1 MCGICGENVEPDG
14 NRARHNVSRSSL
26 SLMRKYCKRGVLFLQ
41 QGRAG
46 RCQSPDSASSFFIRL
61 LNCSNVE
68 LFKCFPVPS
77 YFRVPGSSVLTF
89 RGKMRIFTLIELL
102 IVIAIIAILAA
113 MLMPALGK
121 ARESA
126 RKTQCASQYKQIGT
140 ALGMYMNDYADYLP
154 GPNYSRPYPPLGKAD
169 SNNFVYAL
177 DTLYIRNYRAN
188 ANPTSYAGI
197 VAAAPLWHCPSNGMK
212 VLENT
217 ANPAGSTSNV
227 RIGVLHIL
235 QSSVANGGYNHLFGV
250 VGCTETGCCGGVSG
264 RRFGVMKFPVS
275 HSRIPLYTELNG
287 KTVGGNVLAAP
298 HNGAFNVIYGDLHVA
313 SRTDR
318 ELTRADLKGW
328 CLER

>member
-126 RKTQCASQYKQIGT
+126 RRTQCASQYKQIGT

-177 DTLYIRNYRAN
+177 DTLYQ
-188 ANPTSYAGI
+188 
-197 VAAAPLWHCPSNGMK
+197 
-212 VLENT
+212 E
-217 ANPAGSTSNV
+217 
-227 RIGVLHIL
+227 L
-235 QSSVANGGYNHLFGV
+235 QSKCKSDELCWNCCCRTTLALSEQRYESIGKYCQSGRFYQQCQDWCAAYSAIFCCQWRLQSPFR
-250 VGCTETGCCGGVSG
+250 CCG
-264 RRFGVMKFPVS
+264 M
-275 HSRIPLYTELNG
+275 Y
-287 KTVGGNVLAAP
+287 
-298 HNGAFNVIYGDLHVA
+298 
-313 SRTDR
+313 
-318 ELTRADLKGW
+318 
-328 CLER
+328 

>member
-1 MCGICGENVEPDG
+1 MWGICGENMEPDG
-14 NRARHNVSRSSL
+14 NRARYNVFRSSL
-26 SLMRKYCKRGVLFLQ
+26 FLVRKYCRKGVLFLQ

-46 RCQSPDSASSFFIRL
+46 RRQSPDPASFFIRL
-61 LNCSNVE
+61 LNCSNV
-68 LFKCFPVPS
+68 FPVPS
-77 YFRVPGSSVLTF
+77 YFRVPCSSVLTF
-89 RGKMRIFTLIELL
+89 RVKTKVFTLIELL

-126 RKTQCASQYKQIGT
+126 RRTQCASQYKQIGT

-154 GPNYSRPYPPLGKAD
+154 GPNYSRPYPPLGKPD

-177 DTLYIRNYRAN
+177 DTLYIKNCKTD

-197 VAAAPLWHCPSNGMK
+197 VAAAPLWHCPGNGMK

-227 RIGVLHIL
+227 RIGLLHL
-235 QSSVANGGYNHLFGV
+235 KESSVGNGSYNHLFGV
-250 VGCTETGCCGGVSG
+250 VNCVKVRCCGAAG
-264 RRFGVMKFPVS
+264 RKFGTMKFPVS
-275 HSRIPLYTELNG
+275 HSRIPLYVELNE
-287 KTVGGNVLAAP
+287 KTEGGNVLPAP

-318 ELTRADLKGW
+318 ELARTDQKGW
-328 CLER
+328 CPER

>member
-126 RKTQCASQYKQIGT
+126 RRTQCASQYKQIGT

-154 GPNYSRPYPPLGKAD
+154 DRITVVLILHWERRTPIILSMRWIHFISGI
-169 SNNFVYAL
+169 
-177 DTLYIRNYRAN
+177 TEQMQIRRVMLELLL
-188 ANPTSYAGI
+188 PHHSGI
-197 VAAAPLWHCPSNGMK
+197 VRA
-212 VLENT
+212 
-217 ANPAGSTSNV
+217 
-227 RIGVLHIL
+227 
-235 QSSVANGGYNHLFGV
+235 
-250 VGCTETGCCGGVSG
+250 
-264 RRFGVMKFPVS
+264 
-275 HSRIPLYTELNG
+275 
-287 KTVGGNVLAAP
+287 TV
-298 HNGAFNVIYGDLHVA
+298 
-313 SRTDR
+313 
-318 ELTRADLKGW
+318 
-328 CLER
+328 

>member
-1 MCGICGENVEPDG
+1 
-14 NRARHNVSRSSL
+14 
-26 SLMRKYCKRGVLFLQ
+26 
-41 QGRAG
+41 
-46 RCQSPDSASSFFIRL
+46 
-61 LNCSNVE
+61 
-68 LFKCFPVPS
+68 
-77 YFRVPGSSVLTF
+77 
-89 RGKMRIFTLIELL
+89 
-102 IVIAIIAILAA
+102 
-113 MLMPALGK
+113 
-121 ARESA
+121 
-126 RKTQCASQYKQIGT
+126 
-140 ALGMYMNDYADYLP
+140 
-154 GPNYSRPYPPLGKAD
+154 
-169 SNNFVYAL
+169 
-177 DTLYIRNYRAN
+177 
-188 ANPTSYAGI
+188 
-197 VAAAPLWHCPSNGMK
+197 MK

>member
-1 MCGICGENVEPDG
+1 
-14 NRARHNVSRSSL
+14 
-26 SLMRKYCKRGVLFLQ
+26 
-41 QGRAG
+41 
-46 RCQSPDSASSFFIRL
+46 
-61 LNCSNVE
+61 
-68 LFKCFPVPS
+68 
-77 YFRVPGSSVLTF
+77 
-89 RGKMRIFTLIELL
+89 MRIFTLIELL

-126 RKTQCASQYKQIGT
+126 RRTQCASQYKQIGT

-235 QSSVANGGYNHLFGV
+235 QSFVANGGYNHLFGV

>member
-1 MCGICGENVEPDG
+1 MKRVIFTQIK
-14 NRARHNVSRSSL
+14 L
-26 SLMRKYCKRGVLFLQ
+26 LMRKSRKEDVLF
-41 QGRAG
+41 RM
-46 RCQSPDSASSFFIRL
+46 CQFTPCLIFSFFIRL
-61 LNCSNVE
+61 FSRSIVP

-77 YFRVPGSSVLTF
+77 YFRVPCSSVLTF
-89 RGKMRIFTLIELL
+89 RVKMRIFTLIELL

-126 RKTQCASQYKQIGT
+126 RRTQCASQYKQIGT

-217 ANPAGSTSNV
+217 ANPAGSTGNV

-298 HNGAFNVIYGDLHVA
+298 HNGAFNVIYGDLYVA